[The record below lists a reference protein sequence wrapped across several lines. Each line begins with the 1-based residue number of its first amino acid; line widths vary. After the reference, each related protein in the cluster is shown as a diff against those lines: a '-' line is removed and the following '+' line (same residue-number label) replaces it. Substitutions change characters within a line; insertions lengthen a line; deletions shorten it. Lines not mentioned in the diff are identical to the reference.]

1 MSFEQTHMAF
11 LASDEQHDLS
21 NRFIA
26 QMRGDNPKK
35 APDMIQAL
43 LSNLLTDTLNYYILQ
58 PAELLEIKG
67 GLLRV
72 IKVGAAMI
80 TKATQFFVKRVVGG
94 LSLEQSIAGAD
105 YIENTRVLSED
116 EAGREISYIAFPI
129 LDRTADE
136 LRDVIARIK
145 DGHYGRA
152 EKSQLTAV
160 MIQMMEAGVDV
171 YLRDP
176 IKQMQFSGLTAK
188 LAKNT
193 EQSVVKALDRL
204 ITDMFPKL
212 THDQAIRYAAYLEDT
227 ILMVEVEEIDDDANA
242 QSA

>member
-11 LASDEQHDLS
+11 LASDAQHDLS

-26 QMRGDNPKK
+26 QMRGDNPRK
-35 APDMIQAL
+35 APDMIKAL
-43 LSNLLTDTLNYYILQ
+43 LSNILNDTLDYYILQ
-58 PAELLEIKG
+58 PAEILEIKG

-80 TKATQFFVKRVVGG
+80 TKATLFFVKRVAGG
-94 LSLEQSIAGAD
+94 LSIEQSIAGAD

-116 EAGREISYIAFPI
+116 ENGKEISYIAFPI
-129 LDRTADE
+129 LDRTAEE
-136 LRDVIARIK
+136 LRTVIARIK
-145 DGHYGRA
+145 DGHYGRT
-152 EKSQLTAV
+152 EKAQLTGV
-160 MIQMMEAGVDV
+160 MIQLMEAGVDI

-176 IKQMQFSGLTAK
+176 VKQMQFTGLTAK

-193 EQSVVKALDRL
+193 EQTVVKALDRL
-204 ITDMFPKL
+204 ISDMFPKL

-227 ILMVEVEEIDDDANA
+227 ILMVEVEEVDDETGA
-242 QSA
+242 QTA